1 MIIVV
6 NFEIKPP
13 LMPHHKEII
22 PNVQQ
27 QFNIVCTNSFLSFF
41 PFQNPIWI
49 YLFELSTNPF
59 GRDGVQL
66 QEKQNF

>member
-1 MIIVV
+1 MIIL

-13 LMPHHKEII
+13 LMPHHKEIN
-22 PNVQQ
+22 PNVKQ
-27 QFNIVCTNSFLSFF
+27 QFNIVCTNSFLFF
-41 PFQNPIWI
+41 PFQSPIWI